1 VTASDFPRIVLCKAD
16 GTLYDLTGTALAAV
30 PTFASFRSGASTNST
45 LVAAGARTIWDMS
58 ILNTTA
64 TQKFVK
70 LYDKATAPVV
80 GTDGVFENFGVAA
93 NSTLPILS
101 IVGRRFLLGIGF
113 GITGAAPWADTTA
126 TAVGDVFLHVNYS

>member
-1 VTASDFPRIVLCKAD
+1 MSATVFPLHVLCKAD
-16 GTLYDLTGTALAAV
+16 GTIYDLSASALIAV
-30 PTFASFRSGASTNST
+30 PIFASFRSAASTNST
-45 LVAAGARTIWDMS
+45 LVAAGGRTIWDMS

-64 TQKFVK
+64 SQKFVK

-80 GTDGVFENFGVAA
+80 GTDGVFENIGVAA

-101 IVGRRFLLGIGF
+101 VVGRRFLLGIGF

-126 TAVGDVFLHVNYS
+126 TAVGDVFLHINYS